1 MTSAIRAETR
11 RAERRRRIERRR
23 RRAVATVTA
32 TLSACVMIVSG
43 ALLASGATG
52 SGGDPQAQGVG
63 SASARG
69 ATPQTASPTPTPTP
83 TSSPTPSE
91 SENDAEF
98 CPGEV
103 ADAIESGDSEAVVV
117 AAGGGEAFRDAVV
130 SGRADGCIA
139 LDHPAWQWI
148 VVNKRRPIQPE
159 NFAPELVEPATY
171 SPIGAHLAP
180 NAADALDEMTRA
192 AQEAGVGD
200 IGLES
205 GYRSYEAQVEA
216 YDAQILAR
224 GSEEAADETSARPGY
239 SEHQL
244 GLAADLVACEA
255 GTCGSIYDFEG
266 TPQQQWIA
274 ENAAEFGWI
283 VRYTGTETGTT
294 GYESE
299 PWHLRF
305 VGAELATAYVEGG
318 YDTFEDFWG
327 LPAAPDYD

>member
-52 SGGDPQAQGVG
+52 SGGDPQAQGAG

-69 ATPQTASPTPTPTP
+69 LTSQTASPSPTP

-91 SENDAEF
+91 GDSDAEF

-103 ADAIESGDSEAVVV
+103 ASAIESGDSEAVVV
-117 AAGGGEAFRDAVV
+117 AAGGGAAFRDAVV
-130 SGRADGCIA
+130 SGQADDCIA
-139 LDHPAWQWI
+139 LDHPAWEWV
-148 VVNKRRPIQPE
+148 VVNKRRPIVPE
-159 NFAPELVEPATY
+159 DFAPDVVEPATY

-180 NAADALDEMTRA
+180 QAAEALDEMTRA
-192 AQEAGVGD
+192 AQEAGAGD

-216 YDAQILAR
+216 HEAQIAAR
-224 GSEEAADETSARPGY
+224 GSETAADETSARPGY

-255 GTCGSIYDFEG
+255 GTCGSIYEFEG
-266 TPQQQWIA
+266 TSQQQWIA
-274 ENAAEFGWI
+274 ENAAEYGWI

-305 VGAELATAYVEGG
+305 VGVELATAYVEGA

>member
-1 MTSAIRAETR
+1 VTSAIRAETR

-52 SGGDPQAQGVG
+52 SGGDPQAH
-63 SASARG
+63 AAG
-69 ATPQTASPTPTPTP
+69 AATTRELTSQTASPTPTATP
-83 TSSPTPSE
+83 SPTPSE
-91 SENDAEF
+91 AGNDAEF
-98 CPGEV
+98 CSDEV
-103 ADAIESGDSEAVVV
+103 RSAIESGDSEAVVV
-117 AAGGGEAFRDAVV
+117 AAEGGEAFRDAVV
-130 SGRADGCIA
+130 SGRADDCIA
-139 LDHPAWQWI
+139 LDHPAWEWV
-148 VVNKRRPIQPE
+148 VVNKRRPIVPE

-180 NAADALDEMTRA
+180 NAAEALDEMTRA

-216 YDAQILAR
+216 HEAQIVAR
-224 GSEEAADETSARPGY
+224 GSEAAADETSARPGH

-255 GTCGSIYDFEG
+255 GTCGSMYDFEG
-266 TPQQQWIA
+266 TPQQQWVA
-274 ENAAEFGWI
+274 ENAARYGWI